1 MEHIGLKTTRLRSLG
16 GEQLILGNSDVINTR
31 IRNLGRMEDRRGA
44 LKVGVTYDT
53 PRDLLAQIPG
63 WIEEIVAAQEETRFD
78 RCHLSGFADSAI
90 EFDTVFYMTVPSTPG
105 SWTRS
110 RRCCSRSTNG
120 STGTAS
126 SSRTRHRSSTR
137 SPRLVD
143 KNPLESIVWAAVA
156 AGFGPAAHGFGTHT
170 VSLPFRQ
177 DLRVR
182 HARGVT
188 SAGTRPASQSTRM
201 DTTDFSFHT
210 SPIMLL
216 SGTANPALAQG
227 IADVLGERLCDVTIK
242 RFADGEIF
250 VRIDEN
256 VRGRDVFLIQPT
268 NPPAENVLELLIL
281 LDAAKRAS
289 AARVTAVVPYYGYGR
304 SDRKDQPRVSIAA
317 KLLANLMTAAGADRV
332 LSIDFH
338 QHQIQGFFDIP
349 VDHLY
354 AAPVFRRYYEMK
366 KLDNLVVVATDVSAA
381 KMARG
386 YARRLG
392 GDLAIIDKRR
402 PAPNEAEV
410 SNIVG
415 EVEGK
420 HCIVPDDMIDT
431 AGTMVSAIEVLK
443 ERGALDI
450 YVLATHPLFSGRR
463 WSASRWPT

>member
-1 MEHIGLKTTRLRSLG
+1 
-16 GEQLILGNSDVINTR
+16 
-31 IRNLGRMEDRRGA
+31 
-44 LKVGVTYDT
+44 
-53 PRDLLAQIPG
+53 
-63 WIEEIVAAQEETRFD
+63 
-78 RCHLSGFADSAI
+78 
-90 EFDTVFYMTVPSTPG
+90 
-105 SWTRS
+105 
-110 RRCCSRSTNG
+110 
-120 STGTAS
+120 
-126 SSRTRHRSSTR
+126 
-137 SPRLVD
+137 
-143 KNPLESIVWAAVA
+143 
-156 AGFGPAAHGFGTHT
+156 
-170 VSLPFRQ
+170 
-177 DLRVR
+177 
-182 HARGVT
+182 
-188 SAGTRPASQSTRM
+188 M

-281 LDAAKRAS
+281 IDAAKRAS

-443 ERGALDI
+443 ERGALDV
-450 YVLATHPLFSGRR
+450 YVLATHPLFSGPALERLG
-463 WSASRWPT
+463 SADVKEITVTDTVPLAPGVREALPNLTVLSVASLLAQAIESTHTNSSVSMLFK

>member
-1 MEHIGLKTTRLRSLG
+1 
-16 GEQLILGNSDVINTR
+16 
-31 IRNLGRMEDRRGA
+31 
-44 LKVGVTYDT
+44 
-53 PRDLLAQIPG
+53 
-63 WIEEIVAAQEETRFD
+63 
-78 RCHLSGFADSAI
+78 
-90 EFDTVFYMTVPSTPG
+90 
-105 SWTRS
+105 
-110 RRCCSRSTNG
+110 
-120 STGTAS
+120 
-126 SSRTRHRSSTR
+126 
-137 SPRLVD
+137 
-143 KNPLESIVWAAVA
+143 
-156 AGFGPAAHGFGTHT
+156 
-170 VSLPFRQ
+170 
-177 DLRVR
+177 
-182 HARGVT
+182 
-188 SAGTRPASQSTRM
+188 M

-227 IADVLGERLCDVTIK
+227 IAEVLGERLCDVTIK

-281 LDAAKRAS
+281 IDAAKRAS

-443 ERGALDI
+443 ERGARDI
-450 YVLATHPLFSGRR
+450 YVLATHPLMSGPAVERLA
-463 WSASRWPT
+463 SADVKEITVTDTVPLAPGVQEALPNLTVLSVASLLAQAIESTHENTSVSKLFK